1 MPVGLDVEGT
11 RYREGETSRA
21 KQEEK
26 MDGGKKKTNKGR
38 MRNEWKERDGE
49 MEVGVINQARRFQPS
64 NDFHWGGDAALLKE
78 RDKQFLRQSQPF
90 DNSWRGL
97 ETGVKHGTIPL
108 CINYRV
114 ELRRFKLFPDSGP
127 TPRSSLSPVL
137 TEVRAFFNCG
147 VSLKYE
153 KEWPWK
159 FSWIVSLFFGIIE
172 IRQEDENS
180 NEHPL
185 PHKNFE

>member
-64 NDFHWGGDAALLKE
+64 NDFHWGGNAALLKE
-78 RDKQFLRQSQPF
+78 RDK
-90 DNSWRGL
+90 
-97 ETGVKHGTIPL
+97 
-108 CINYRV
+108 
-114 ELRRFKLFPDSGP
+114 
-127 TPRSSLSPVL
+127 
-137 TEVRAFFNCG
+137 
-147 VSLKYE
+147 
-153 KEWPWK
+153 
-159 FSWIVSLFFGIIE
+159 
-172 IRQEDENS
+172 
-180 NEHPL
+180 
-185 PHKNFE
+185 